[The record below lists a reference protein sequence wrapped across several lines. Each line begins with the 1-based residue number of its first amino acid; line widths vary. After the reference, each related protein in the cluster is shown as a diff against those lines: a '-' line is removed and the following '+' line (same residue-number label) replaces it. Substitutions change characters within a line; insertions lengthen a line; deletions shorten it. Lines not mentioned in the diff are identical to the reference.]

1 MHVCPDAW
9 LFNSTQK
16 IYSQQWRDEDRLWD
30 SESPKFKELENSF
43 CAEVGF
49 SSFLFYLH
57 VYKFEVCILFVNL
70 FSINAV
76 VLMLTHCD
84 WDVEFDTKSACFHIV
99 FKNMSQP

>member
-9 LFNSTQK
+9 LLNSTQK

-49 SSFLFYLH
+49 SSFLFYL
-57 VYKFEVCILFVNL
+57 YKFEVCILFVNL

-76 VLMLTHCD
+76 LLISTHCD
-84 WDVEFDTKSACFHIV
+84 HCDVDFGTKSACFNIFLH
-99 FKNMSQP
+99 K